1 MFLKQNPDY
10 VKLSSEKVFNDAIEP
25 LDGVNIC
32 ERIKSR

>member
-1 MFLKQNPDY
+1 MFLKQKSDD
-10 VKLSSEKVFNDAIEP
+10 VKHNFEKVFNDAIEP